1 MKVLAWDSSNLLSVA
16 SHLLAGEVVV
26 MPSDT
31 IYGTLGLAQNR
42 LTVSHIYDLK
52 ERTPTKPVIILIS
65 SLKDLAIFGVKPT
78 RYQRS
83 LLNRFWPGTVSVI
96 LSCKGSKFE
105 YLHRGTHT
113 LAFRL
118 PKDEL
123 LTDLIRSTGPLAA
136 PSANPEGHPP
146 AKNISEAKTYFR
158 DKIALYVDGGNKEAP
173 PSTLVSILDSKITV
187 LRGTLP

>member
-1 MKVLAWDSSNLLSVA
+1 MKILAWNKANILSIA
-16 SHLLAGEVVV
+16 SHLLTGQVVV

-42 LTVSHIYDLK
+42 ITVSHIYDLK

-65 SLKDLAIFGVKPT
+65 SLKDLSIFGIKPT
-78 RYQRS
+78 RYQKS
-83 LLNRFWPGTVSVI
+83 KLNEYWPGTVSFI
-96 LSCKGSKFE
+96 LSCKGPKFE

-118 PKDEL
+118 PDDEL
-123 LTDLIRSTGPLAA
+123 LVSLIRSTGPLAA

-146 AKNISEAKTYFR
+146 AKNIAEAKTYFR
-158 DKIALYVDGGNKEAP
+158 EKIELYVDGGEMVAP
-173 PSTLVSILDSKITV
+173 PSTLVSLIKNKITV
-187 LRGTLP
+187 LRGSL